1 MEIVEVSRKIKCL
14 IEMALKGEI
23 SWFNLGLLIDGLT
36 PTLARSRE
44 IIRILL
50 KELENYQSSCLVMY
64 PKDEH
69 VLDID
74 EDNSN
79 VNEEILEGD
88 SKENGFELV
97 DER

>member
-1 MEIVEVSRKIKCL
+1 MEIVYTSTKITCL
-14 IEMALKGEI
+14 IEMALKGEN
-23 SWFNLGLLIDGLT
+23 SWLTLGLLIDGLT
-36 PTLARSRE
+36 PSLARSRE

-79 VNEEILEGD
+79 VDEEILEGD

>member
-44 IIRILL
+44 IIRILW
-50 KELENYQSSCLVMY
+50 KELETHQNSEFTQVKNHTSA
-64 PKDEH
+64 KFAIE
-69 VLDID
+69 VLI
-74 EDNSN
+74 NL
-79 VNEEILEGD
+79 IL
-88 SKENGFELV
+88 
-97 DER
+97 